1 MLCNK
6 PGGCYFHDKD
16 TCQENACLYHGE
28 RGLATGGGETM
39 LRGCYVAPCFS
50 LPEGFELREDVHF
63 VYLYKGRECVG
74 VFNADRVTPEDILAE
89 CEKK

>member
-6 PGGCYFHDKD
+6 SSNCYFHNKA
-16 TCQENACLYHGE
+16 TCQEAACLYHGE
-28 RGLATGGGETM
+28 RGLVGEGGETM
-39 LRGCYVAPCFS
+39 LRGCYVAPCFN

-63 VYLYKGRECVG
+63 VYLYKGRECMS